1 MNKSDTRHPIERLT
15 PEQFAALQLAAHH
28 MSSKEIARELD
39 IAPTTVD
46 GRLQRACVNLSVET
60 RTQAAR
66 LMLDYESQNGAPD
79 QTMHGF
85 SPLPTPDS
93 AAQDAPSANE
103 WSPSA
108 DNGRTS
114 LREAQSAYDYRIPAQ
129 QGSPSLL
136 ALLDGSD
143 GNSLTF
149 GQMATRVAIWA
160 IALILVIVFVMVT
173 TWMLS
178 SW

>member
-1 MNKSDTRHPIERLT
+1 MSKSDTKHPIERLT

-28 MSSKEIARELD
+28 MSSKEIGRELD

-46 GRLQRACVNLSVET
+46 GRLQRACLNLGVET

-66 LMLDYESQNGAPD
+66 LMLDYESQNGTPD
-79 QTMHGF
+79 QTMHDF
-85 SPLPTPDS
+85 APLPSPDT
-93 AAQDAPSANE
+93 ATQDAPSAGE

-108 DNGRTS
+108 DNGRMS
-114 LREAQSAYDYRIPAQ
+114 LREPQSAYDYRIPAQ
-129 QGSPSLL
+129 QQPPSLL
-136 ALLDGSD
+136 ALLGGGDGD
-143 GNSLTF
+143 SLTV

-160 IALILVIVFVMVT
+160 IAMVLVIVFVMVT

-178 SW
+178 NW